1 MLLKLEGLII
11 LKKKINEFY
20 NSAIEDLKN
29 FDDNEFKESLKK
41 LIKYVI
47 ERNY

>member
-1 MLLKLEGLII
+1 MGGIDYTQ
-11 LKKKINEFY
+11 KKINEYY
-20 NSAIEDLKN
+20 NSAVEDLKY
-29 FDDNEFKESLKK
+29 FEDNEFKESLKK